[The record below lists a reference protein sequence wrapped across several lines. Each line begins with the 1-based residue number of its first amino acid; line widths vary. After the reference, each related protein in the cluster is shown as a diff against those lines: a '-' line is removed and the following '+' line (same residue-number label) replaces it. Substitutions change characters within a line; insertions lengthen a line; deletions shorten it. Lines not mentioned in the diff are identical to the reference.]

1 MIHASHTVPHLQHVC
16 QLENIHVKL
25 QHERKKNSIITPSE
39 KQDEVMHFF
48 NYIFQAVLCQMS
60 SSLAVFKFSFIVRV
74 CYLCL

>member
-25 QHERKKNSIITPSE
+25 QHESE